1 MLATVPILCRSAG
14 IGSSAST
21 FRCMTMPTG
30 FCSRTAR
37 CAAKIE
43 RGRLRAIGNATPGNS
58 TMPRTGTMM
67 SESGGSGGVGAP
79 PAFSSK
85 AVAAAASAIGS
96 PRFFQRDDEATVG
109 RRSVN
114 SAVAA
119 RWKPNSAFEPALRK
133 LETVDRRG
141 HEFRRVGPGPRN
153 QEFALIDE
161 RFDLLEVDPRQGDEN
176 EHRTF
181 GLQHV
186 DRRLP
191 RGGARRLK
199 KLPMHPFGA
208 REHLERFRPHPIARK
223 IRSHRSPCP
232 NIELPRR
239 SIAQFLPWHMRAPR
253 ECLMPGWR

>member
-1 MLATVPILCRSAG
+1 MLATVPILCRSTG

-67 SESGGSGGVGAP
+67 SESGGSVCAL

-85 AVAAAASAIGS
+85 AVAAAVSAIGS
-96 PRFFQRDDEATVG
+96 PRFFQSHDQATVG
-109 RRSVN
+109 RRTVHG
-114 SAVAA
+114 AVAA
-119 RWKPNSAFEPALRK
+119 RRKLNSAFEPALRK

-223 IRSHRSPCP
+223 IRSHRFTVPKH
-232 NIELPRR
+232 R
-239 SIAQFLPWHMRAPR
+239 
-253 ECLMPGWR
+253 